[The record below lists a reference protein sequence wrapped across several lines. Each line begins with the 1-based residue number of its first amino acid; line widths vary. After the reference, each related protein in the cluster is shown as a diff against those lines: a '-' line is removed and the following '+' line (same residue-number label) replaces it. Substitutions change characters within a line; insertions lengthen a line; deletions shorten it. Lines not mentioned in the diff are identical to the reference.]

1 MTYSSNYKQQKP
13 LSKRLKVEQPLN
25 KPDKVKQRKPATAKK
40 EGFPVLKPIRSSG
53 KSQGI
58 EDGTAADVKDYL
70 LSQGETSSLSGWEAH
85 AAQLYADGNDEA
97 LDCF

>member
-1 MTYSSNYKQQKP
+1 M
-13 LSKRLKVEQPLN
+13 
-25 KPDKVKQRKPATAKK
+25 
-40 EGFPVLKPIRSSG
+40 KPIRSSG